1 MFWSTI
7 KHDFPRVAFDLVRE
21 FQNSLPSGSLCSDG
35 ETDGKQWKKLI
46 TGDARTAIKAS
57 DTNEASATLVW
68 GKLIEKEGRTASNL
82 MTGQS
87 RWGEIAVEQE
97 SQEDAAGSGK
107 VLQPRAP
114 KTPRACPELCEG
126 GRVVGSDPGETG
138 RDQNL

>member
-1 MFWSTI
+1 MNFKT
-7 KHDFPRVAFDLVRE
+7 PY
-21 FQNSLPSGSLCSDG
+21 LPVVYVQME

-46 TGDARTAIKAS
+46 TGDARTVIKAS

-68 GKLIEKEGRTASNL
+68 GKLIGKEGRTASHL

-97 SQEDAAGSGK
+97 SQEDGAGSGK